1 MITASAQLEV
11 PTSEP
16 AAITLNNRIRYHELD
31 GLKDSMQDRDY
42 VLVGSYSEEGSLY
55 FTTEVIDQVKNSTF
69 RIKANEDQIRI
80 FPQDESDLGT
90 FYRFYEFIQ
99 DSVDESAELAPA

>member
-1 MITASAQLEV
+1 MVRFASQIPLPTAPS
-11 PTSEP
+11 
-16 AAITLNNRIRYHELD
+16 
-31 GLKDSMQDRDY
+31 DY
-42 VLVGSYSEEGSLY
+42 VLVGSYAEEGSLY

-80 FPQDESDLGT
+80 FPQDKSDLGT